1 MNVRVLIADG
11 DQERGQAI
19 AEACA
24 RLGLVCRVTSDGAAA
39 LETSLGEIPN
49 ALICQLKLPLID
61 GAKLGAILKANPRTQ
76 HMSIIYLADHVVDA
90 ERKDLDWPVVAP
102 PVDPDR
108 VASAIENQLVGR
120 GHSRQ
125 SGPTALG
132 TGDQSS
138 SVEGNLSELPL
149 ADLLQLFHV
158 SRKTGT
164 IEVSRSL
171 GRNRRQ
177 LGRIVLRGGDVVA
190 ASVGPVEKEKAF
202 FRLLSW
208 DRGSFAFKPEVA
220 DLETSILTPTRA
232 LLREG
237 ERQLAEWRR
246 TAIDLPPMSASV
258 TLKIPR
264 SSLPSVI
271 HPLTQEVLVVLDLYS
286 RVQDVVDHCSFP
298 DYQVLRTLH
307 TLIQRDMLDLQQQPE
322 AVMLARE
329 VRLFSA
335 ARTAR
340 LREWLEIDRPGMPT
354 HRDAKLVIVASNT
367 GVTRDFSRLLRR
379 LPGIELDSESFEKGI
394 KLDDLVSFGRVSV
407 DSDVGIELVHV
418 PASEHFRS
426 VWPMAGHGALATL
439 LLLSAPVSESIK
451 QVRQISQILAEQ
463 GSSRIYHLLL
473 LEKGERVSPDDLRH
487 NLSIVDEGSL
497 FLIPIEDAEK
507 AGVLLREMFGRILP

>member
-11 DQERGQAI
+11 DQQRGQAI
-19 AEACA
+19 ADACG
-24 RLGLVCRVTSDGAAA
+24 RLGLVCRLTSHGAAA
-39 LETSLGEIPN
+39 LETSLGEVPN
-49 ALICQLKLPLID
+49 ALICQLQLPLID

-76 HMSIIYLADHVVDA
+76 HMSIIYLADHLVDA
-90 ERKDLDWPVVAP
+90 ERKDLGWPIVAP
-102 PVDPDR
+102 PIDPDA
-108 VASAIENQLVGR
+108 VAAAIENELVGR
-120 GHSRQ
+120 GHRRQ
-125 SGPTALG
+125 SATNALG

-138 SVEGNLSELPL
+138 SVEGDLSELPL

-164 IEVSRSL
+164 IEVSQSL

-190 ASVGPVEKEKAF
+190 AAVGPIEKEKAF

-208 DRGSFAFKPEVA
+208 DRGSFSFKPEVA
-220 DLETSILTPTRA
+220 DLETSIHTPTRA

-237 ERQLAEWRR
+237 ERQLGEWARM
-246 TAIDLPPMSASV
+246 AVDLPPMSASV

-286 RVQDVVDHCSFP
+286 RVEDVVDHCSFP

-307 TLIQRDMLDLQQQPE
+307 TLVQRGMVDLQHQPE
-322 AVMLARE
+322 AAILARD
-329 VRLFSA
+329 VRLFSG

-340 LREWLEIDRPGMPT
+340 LREWLEIDRPGMPS
-354 HRDAKLVIVASNT
+354 HRDAKLVIVASNAEAI
-367 GVTRDFSRLLRR
+367 RDFSGLLGR
-379 LPGIELDSESFEKGI
+379 LPGVELDSELFEKGVD
-394 KLDDLVSFGRVSV
+394 LDDLVTFGRVTV
-407 DSDVGIELVHV
+407 DPDVGIELVHV
-418 PASEHFRS
+418 PASERFRS
-426 VWPMAGHGALATL
+426 VWPMAGHAALATL
-439 LLLSAPVSESIK
+439 LLLSSPVSESIQ
-451 QVRQISQILAEQ
+451 QVRQISQSLAQ
-463 GSSRIYHLLL
+463 QASSRIYHLLL
-473 LEKGERVSPDDLRH
+473 LEKGERVSPDDLRQ

-497 FLIPIEDAEK
+497 FLIPVENAEK